1 MCSAIDTKFRLV
13 HIMTG
18 CVLFSHK
25 VKVRNTIRRSSDGSY
40 LIGDSNNKRSP
51 VLEEELSLT
60 LFGMA
65 LLSLC

>member
-25 VKVRNTIRRSSDGSY
+25 VKVRNTTRRSSDCSY
-40 LIGDSNNKRSP
+40 LIGDSNNKRLHVP
-51 VLEEELSLT
+51 AGELFLT

-65 LLSLC
+65 RL